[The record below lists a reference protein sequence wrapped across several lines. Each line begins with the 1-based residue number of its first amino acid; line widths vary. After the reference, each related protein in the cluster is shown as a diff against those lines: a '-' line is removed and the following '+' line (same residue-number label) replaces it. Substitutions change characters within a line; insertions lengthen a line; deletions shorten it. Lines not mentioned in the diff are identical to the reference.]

1 MNVPKKFGWLLALAL
16 SPSLGAGSSD
26 VKPPEQEE
34 RSPVQPDQP
43 DQPDQPVQPDQSV
56 QPDAPETP
64 DTGDRRDP
72 FRTSGKMQSEA
83 RKAEDGPRFLPG
95 SAGRVP
101 SIRLSGYAEIEGQPP
116 LALIEIDQ
124 HGTHVV
130 RENDVISLQGGS
142 GDNVLKVIQVTNLT
156 VSVEVGSLGH
166 VIVVR

>member
-1 MNVPKKFGWLLALAL
+1 
-16 SPSLGAGSSD
+16 
-26 VKPPEQEE
+26 
-34 RSPVQPDQP
+34 
-43 DQPDQPVQPDQSV
+43 
-56 QPDAPETP
+56 
-64 DTGDRRDP
+64 
-72 FRTSGKMQSEA
+72 MQSEA